1 MKRRLLCLL
10 MVLCMMTTRVSAMEI
25 LDTEEY
31 TDAASVM
38 TQDSVLDLE
47 VTTGNP
53 AEECRIELQLPDEK
67 SMALLEEVYDFVWV
81 QKNRPVRFY
90 DEETQQKI
98 QALIPDTDIDAL
110 HLTEFMAQT
119 MHGEPAEG
127 EEVVVERLL
136 DVDYQVGQLV
146 VVVLGREEENGEY
159 RWYPYLGEVPQLG
172 LIRYVIPEEEYSEL
186 SGWPQ
191 VIYHVLTIRVG
202 KRGGVV
208 EETEIKK
215 DPVVTPSKAAEDIEK
230 IEKWYSETGAEIE
243 DDFRIY
249 LVDQTKEMTEEVV
262 RIGRFIASEDGEAK
276 PVIDWFPEERV
287 SEAQLLLGEDVELDK
302 MIVYDAAAVM
312 QENYKDTYGDV
323 AAESVLTAAYSPERR
338 MFVMLGFERPQE
350 ELDAIPEAER
360 DAVTHFIWYVQRA
373 EAGEDVARI
382 VFKQLALTKMDEEP
396 ALMLVFSEPLEDTDE
411 Q

>member
-1 MKRRLLCLL
+1 MKRKLFCLL
-10 MVLCMMTTRVSAMEI
+10 MALCMMTTCVSAMEI

-31 TDAASVM
+31 TDAASIM

-47 VTTGNP
+47 VTTVNP
-53 AEECRIELQLPDEK
+53 VEECGIVLQLPGEE
-67 SMALLEEVYDFVWV
+67 SMELLNEVFDFVWV

-90 DEETQQKI
+90 DKETQQKV
-98 QALIPDTDIDAL
+98 QALIPGVDIDTL
-110 HLTEFMAQT
+110 HLTEFMGQT
-119 MHGEPAEG
+119 MHGEPTEG

-136 DVDYQVGQLV
+136 DVDYQAGQLA
-146 VVVLGREEENGEY
+146 VVVLGYEEESGEY
-159 RWYPYLGEVPQLG
+159 RWHPYLAEVPQLG
-172 LIRYVIPEEEYSEL
+172 LIRYAIPAEEYNEL
-186 SGWPQ
+186 SGRPQ
-191 VIYHVLTIRVG
+191 VIYQVLTTRIG
-202 KRGGVV
+202 ERGGVV

-249 LVDQTKEMTEEVV
+249 LVDQTKEMTEEVA

-276 PVIDWFPEERV
+276 PVINWFPEERV
-287 SEAQLLLGEDVELDK
+287 SEAQLLLGENVELDK

-323 AAESVLTAAYSPERR
+323 AAECVLSASYSSECR

-350 ELDAIPEAER
+350 ELEAISEAER
-360 DAVTHFIWYVQRA
+360 DAVTHFDWYVQRA
-373 EAGEDVARI
+373 EAGEDVAEI

-396 ALMLVFSEPLEDTDE
+396 ALILVFSEPLE
-411 Q
+411 